1 MEKKLEALEEKYASL
16 AERLESTEIMSD
28 MAAYAKCMK
37 EYKALTPIID
47 KYHEYK
53 TALADLKDAEEIAA
67 ETDDA
72 EMRALAQEQSAQSRL
87 AIDRCLGE
95 LKLLLLP
102 RDPNDDKNVIVEIR
116 SGAGG
121 DEAALF
127 AYELYRMYTMY
138 AEKCGFKTEL
148 LYVNETELKGFKEV
162 SFMIVGE
169 GAYSK
174 FKFES
179 GVHRVQRVPE
189 TEVPPGLP
197 LTALWTAHF
206 PTSSGLPGTAGEPL
220 C

>member
-116 SGAGG
+116 CGRGRGRGGAVRLRAVS
-121 DEAALF
+121 DVYDVRRKMRLQNRAAL
-127 AYELYRMYTMY
+127 
-138 AEKCGFKTEL
+138 C
-148 LYVNETELKGFKEV
+148 
-162 SFMIVGE
+162 
-169 GAYSK
+169 
-174 FKFES
+174 
-179 GVHRVQRVPE
+179 QRNR
-189 TEVPPGLP
+189 
-197 LTALWTAHF
+197 ARRA
-206 PTSSGLPGTAGEPL
+206 SRRSAS
-220 C
+220 